1 MYNNN
6 LEIYHLK
13 INYERSTN
21 TLIYDRKLEKG
32 SGPSIYGLKVCEAMG
47 LSKEFISYAK
57 SIQQNL
63 ECKEFHNS
71 KLSQYNSNVFMDE
84 CKICKGQ
91 GNLET
96 HHIKDQ
102 KYSDNNKMINHHHQN
117 IQHNLVPLCKVCHLK
132 VTLGEITDVGWKE
145 TSQGKK
151 LVWKITDKKTSSKKK
166 FDEKEVQKIKEIY
179 IENTEMAKKD
189 ILKHYELSYQIKLS
203 QTTLKKIIDNTY

>member
-1 MYNNN
+1 LNN

-57 SIQQNL
+57 SIQKNL
-63 ECKEFHNS
+63 ELKEFHNS

-132 VTLGEITDVGWKE
+132 VTLGEITEVGWKE
-145 TSQGKK
+145 TSKGKK

-203 QTTLKKIIDNTY
+203 QTTLKKIINNTY